1 MLSCAPGLVKSLRE
15 EVELWK
21 TNYRQ
26 QVEAAANEA
35 PNGRSS
41 HDASNSESES
51 LRQEVD
57 EVRQEA
63 ALWKEKAL
71 ESQEMQGA
79 SCMVSSRHVWSGFD
93 WLVRGHT
100 H

>member
-1 MLSCAPGLVKSLRE
+1 MLSRSPGLVKSLRE

-26 QVEAAANEA
+26 QVEAAA
-35 PNGRSS
+35 PNGKSS
-41 HDASNSESES
+41 HDATNSESES

-57 EVRQEA
+57 EARQEA

-71 ESQEMQGA
+71 ESQEMQGTL
-79 SCMVSSRHVWSGFD
+79 CLVSSRYLWCGF
-93 WLVRGHT
+93 R
-100 H
+100 